1 MISCH
6 QSSCI
11 CMETQK
17 RRSLIHN
24 GTWTFFFSISSKIKM
39 SQKITRYFYM
49 REKKKKTHTTK
60 KRNKNKTQSNGD
72 RATRWEQLLQS
83 DAMWHA
89 LNSVLLLLI
98 WICLCV
104 VYRKSHSSSWHQMA
118 AQSDNLHF
126 ILIAQSFKSQLN
138 YCLAVYI
145 IYSLFV
151 CLFCCNPR
159 WISPYRI
166 VLI

>member
-1 MISCH
+1 MPSIVLHLYGDTKKMLFDS
-6 QSSCI
+6 QWN
-11 CMETQK
+11 
-17 RRSLIHN
+17 LN
-24 GTWTFFFSISSKIKM
+24 LFFLNLF
-39 SQKITRYFYM
+39 QNQDEPENYQVFFM
-49 REKKKKTHTTK
+49 RENKKKTHTTK

-104 VYRKSHSSSWHQMA
+104 VYRKSHSSSWHRMA

>member
-1 MISCH
+1 MPSIVLHLYGDTKKMLFDS
-6 QSSCI
+6 QWN
-11 CMETQK
+11 
-17 RRSLIHN
+17 LN
-24 GTWTFFFSISSKIKM
+24 LFFLNLF
-39 SQKITRYFYM
+39 QNQDEPEDYQVFFM
-49 REKKKKTHTTK
+49 RQKKKKTHTTK

-98 WICLCV
+98 WICLCA
-104 VYRKSHSSSWHQMA
+104 VYRKSHSSSWHQMT